1 MKANVTEIAAD
12 VYRISTFHP
21 EYGIQFNQFL
31 IKDDEPFIMH
41 TGFKK
46 MFPITLDGV
55 ASLIDPKKLR
65 WIGFSH
71 FESDECGALNDFLG
85 VAPNAQAV
93 CSVVGAMVMVNDFAD
108 RAPRPLNDNEVLEI
122 GRHRLRFLATP
133 HVPHAWDAGLFFE
146 ETDRTFLC
154 SDLFFH
160 PSDPEPLIESDV
172 VGRARESIIGAL
184 SSPLAKDMPYTPYT
198 DSTLQRLAAL
208 EPQTLALMHGSSYRG
223 DGRKAILELAD
234 VIRETLSA
242 PDSVGCWDP
251 LQTTQKPQTSE
262 KKNKYKKQK
271 GEKKIQSNPT
281 TPAV

>member
-12 VYRISTFHP
+12 VYRVSTFHP

-31 IKDDEPFIMH
+31 IKSDEPFMMH

-71 FESDECGALNDFLG
+71 FESDECGALNDFLA

-93 CSVVGAMVMVNDFAD
+93 CSVVGAMVTVSDFAD
-108 RAPRPLNDNEVLEI
+108 RAPRALNDSEVLEI

-133 HVPHAWDAGLFFE
+133 HVPHAWTAGLFFE

-172 VGRARESIIGAL
+172 VGRARESMIGGFQAPWRKTCPTLTAL
-184 SSPLAKDMPYTPYT
+184 
-198 DSTLQRLAAL
+198 
-208 EPQTLALMHGSSYRG
+208 
-223 DGRKAILELAD
+223 
-234 VIRETLSA
+234 
-242 PDSVGCWDP
+242 
-251 LQTTQKPQTSE
+251 
-262 KKNKYKKQK
+262 
-271 GEKKIQSNPT
+271 
-281 TPAV
+281 